1 MSDVLSRIIK
11 KGSVL
16 EIGSG
21 SGENG
26 VFFKNDFLK

>member
-1 MSDVLSRIIK
+1 MK